1 MDVFSQVGTGW
12 DQKERVFRNFAKMIG
27 PKDDP
32 VLVHRWLH
40 GEPFDV
46 KIMWIDP
53 INVITGIYEMHV
65 VDNWVI
71 SFHKPVF
78 KKPMRPGRWTIKLV
92 YSDKVRVVSR
102 LYHEIFCF
110 LEAIFFGCHYSR
122 KCLRCSR
129 VCRLEGVV
137 LSPNM

>member
-1 MDVFSQVGTGW
+1 M
-12 DQKERVFRNFAKMIG
+12 FRNFARMIG

-32 VLVHRWLH
+32 VLVHHWVH

-53 INVITGIYEMHV
+53 INVITGVYEMHV

-78 KKPMRPGRWTIKLV
+78 KKPMRPGRWTIKLI
-92 YSDKVRVVSR
+92 YSDKVCTD
-102 LYHEIFCF
+102 LI
-110 LEAIFFGCHYSR
+110 
-122 KCLRCSR
+122 
-129 VCRLEGVV
+129 
-137 LSPNM
+137 